1 MTAPVGIMLSL
12 TGDGDWRTLLRTAK
26 SVAWT
31 PRPLVSVGVGGPSAL
46 GIEGDRLCRFI
57 YDADECERGSC
68 GRPVTGERG
77 SSSLIDELRLM
88 TGLAD
93 LEEAGDCCWAGGV

>member
-1 MTAPVGIMLSL
+1 MLSL
-12 TGDGDWRTLLRTAK
+12 TGDGDWRTLLRAAK
-26 SVAWT
+26 SEAWT
-31 PRPLVSVGVGGPSAL
+31 PRPFVSVGVGGPSAL